1 MQQNS
6 IRDIQQ
12 FSNKIGKIVTNG
24 DVIFLYGEIGTGK
37 TTFARFLINGLE
49 ITHGLKESNVLS
61 PTFNIVYDYE
71 IKDMKIMHYDLYR
84 LKDYNDIIELGMF
97 EDHSQY
103 LTLIEWPELI
113 KESPKSRIE
122 IYFKY
127 SNNLND
133 RTINVKGFGKFNGFT
148 IEKN

>member
-49 ITHGLKESNVLS
+49 IVHGLKESNV
-61 PTFNIVYDYE
+61 
-71 IKDMKIMHYDLYR
+71 K
-84 LKDYNDIIELGMF
+84 G
-97 EDHSQY
+97 
-103 LTLIEWPELI
+103 
-113 KESPKSRIE
+113 
-122 IYFKY
+122 
-127 SNNLND
+127 
-133 RTINVKGFGKFNGFT
+133 RT
-148 IEKN
+148 